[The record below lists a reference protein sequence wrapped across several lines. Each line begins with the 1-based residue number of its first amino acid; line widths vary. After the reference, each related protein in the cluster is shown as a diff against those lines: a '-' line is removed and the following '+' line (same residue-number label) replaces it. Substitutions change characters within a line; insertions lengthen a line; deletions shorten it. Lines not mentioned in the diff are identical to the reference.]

1 MEAAADPNAARA
13 GRSPAPAV
21 MQVLPA
27 LDIGGVERGTID
39 VAAATAA
46 AGWRS
51 LVVSSGGGLVPELRR
66 AGAVHLTLPVA
77 SKNPAVMLGNAA
89 RLTTLIRAHDV
100 ALVHARSRAPA
111 WSARLA
117 ARRCRLPFV
126 TTFHGA
132 YDTGTPFKHWYG
144 GVMVGGERTIAI
156 SDFIAEHIRRTFK
169 TDPSRIVTIA
179 RGIDPGRFD
188 PDTVSRERTARLAA
202 AWRLPDDAAIVMLP
216 GRLTRL
222 KGQPV
227 LIDALARLARNDV
240 YGLLVG
246 TDQGR
251 TRYRAELE
259 ARIRRAGLTGRVR
272 IMDDMPDMPAA
283 YMLADVVVSAST
295 VPEAF
300 GRVAVE
306 GQAMGRLVIA
316 TDHGGARETVI
327 PGKTGWLVPPDDP
340 AALARALA
348 EALALDGDAR
358 QRMARA
364 ARAHVVERF
373 TVERMCAQTLALYRE
388 VLAERGLP
396 PPP

>member
-1 MEAAADPNAARA
+1 MESATDPSAAGA
-13 GRSPAPAV
+13 GRRPAPAV

-51 LVVSSGGGLVPELRR
+51 LVVSSGGGLVPELAR

-77 SKNPAVMLGNAA
+77 SKNPAVILGNAA
-89 RLTTLIRAHDV
+89 RLTALIRAHDV

-144 GVMVGGERTIAI
+144 RVMVGGERTIAI
-156 SDFIAEHIRRTFK
+156 SDFIAEHIRRTFG
-169 TDPSRIVTIA
+169 TDPSRIVTIP
-179 RGIDPGRFD
+179 RGIDPERFD
-188 PDTVSRERTARLAA
+188 PDRVPRERATRLAA
-202 AWRLPDDAAIVMLP
+202 AWRLPGDAAIVMLP

-222 KGQPV
+222 KGQLV
-227 LIDALARLARNDV
+227 LIDALARLARDDV

-259 ARIRRAGLTGRVR
+259 ARIRKADLTGRVR

-306 GQAMGRLVIA
+306 GQAMGRPVIA

-327 PGKTGWLVPPDDP
+327 PGRTGWLVPPADP
-340 AALARALA
+340 EALTRALS
-348 EALALDGDAR
+348 EALALDRDAR
-358 QRMARA
+358 ERMARA
-364 ARAHVVERF
+364 ARAHVVGNF

-388 VLAERGLP
+388 VLAECALP
-396 PPP
+396 TSP